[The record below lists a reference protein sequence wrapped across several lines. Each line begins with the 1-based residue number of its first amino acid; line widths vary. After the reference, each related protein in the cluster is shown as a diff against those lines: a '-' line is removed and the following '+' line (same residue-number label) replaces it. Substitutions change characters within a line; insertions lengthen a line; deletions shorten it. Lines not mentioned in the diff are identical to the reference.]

1 MPSLRVS
8 LGCGRIESSVLC
20 RTQAWREGEDAVV
33 AVAAGR
39 SRVSESRTRGEA
51 GAGTG
56 GGIGNDDHFLL
67 RVHTVLALLS

>member
-56 GGIGNDDHFLL
+56 GGIGKAAPAQSATGP
-67 RVHTVLALLS
+67 VAAQPE